1 MYQNYSAITKYVA
14 TFVKIRTND
23 FMTYGF
29 EREVLFISL
38 LSSNLKR
45 DKNLNCY
52 KYLYISCNEY
62 LQNKSFLKES

>member
-29 EREVLFISL
+29 EREVNRALYFFAFFKFKKGQKFKL
-38 LSSNLKR
+38 L
-45 DKNLNCY
+45 
-52 KYLYISCNEY
+52 
-62 LQNKSFLKES
+62 